1 MKCLLQFLHV
11 TTAVLCKKC
20 SDIIDENKVRR
31 KCSSNL
37 NDIGKGVSEGPP
49 EQLSLT
55 VFKPSRFRSGIVQY
69 LHACTLDSWRNIA
82 CTACRVKTLVVP
94 IRLETKPSWTIE
106 DISWDFIDIQLIEW
120 EPCPHGRCHMHR
132 KGWSLARFM
141 MHKCPTDFSLT
152 SDLKSREIITSH
164 GMFVRP
170 MLSFG
175 TSKCAPGRKT
185 LGHEGNGNLLANGI
199 FKGSFVHF
207 VFKGAID
214 IKSAFR
220 KWLIRLLCC
229 KLGWVNNMANK
240 WGGVYISFNW
250 ISKKIVAI
258 SSIFSVANVYENC
271 MHSSSIPLY
280 NKASTIFVVINL
292 DSLKP
297 QSWKK
302 PTLSSF
308 VACTGCCNSGD
319 KWLRNNS

>member
-1 MKCLLQFLHV
+1 MFIKFEWYWKRRQWRTPGTTFTNSFQAQQVSVWDCSISTCMHTRFLTKYSLHGVPCENFSCTCKTGNKTFVDNRRHFMRFHWYPVDWMRTMPTRSLSHAPQGVVPCAFYDAQMPNWLLVNFRPQVSRDYHLPR
-11 TTAVLCKKC
+11 
-20 SDIIDENKVRR
+20 DICASYIVFWHLEM
-31 KCSSNL
+31 CPGAL
-37 NDIGKGVSEGPP
+37 DIG
-49 EQLSLT
+49 
-55 VFKPSRFRSGIVQY
+55 
-69 LHACTLDSWRNIA
+69 AWA
-82 CTACRVKTLVVP
+82 
-94 IRLETKPSWTIE
+94 
-106 DISWDFIDIQLIEW
+106 
-120 EPCPHGRCHMHR
+120 
-132 KGWSLARFM
+132 
-141 MHKCPTDFSLT
+141 
-152 SDLKSREIITSH
+152 
-164 GMFVRP
+164 
-170 MLSFG
+170 
-175 TSKCAPGRKT
+175 
-185 LGHEGNGNLLANGI
+185 GNGNLLANGI
-199 FKGSFVHF
+199 FKDSFVHF

-258 SSIFSVANVYENC
+258 SSIFSVANVYDNC